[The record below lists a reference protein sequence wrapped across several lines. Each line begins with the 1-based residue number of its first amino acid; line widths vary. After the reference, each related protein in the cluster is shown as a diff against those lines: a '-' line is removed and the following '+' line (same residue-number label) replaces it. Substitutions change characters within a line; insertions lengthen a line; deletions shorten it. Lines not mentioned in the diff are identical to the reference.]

1 MTLPATP
8 FPPRNFFAAF
18 TDAHA
23 HLPASAAD
31 DAAVRLPAGARVLL
45 NATRPGD
52 FPRVAALAEK
62 FPAAVV
68 PAFGV
73 HPWFADEWNAEAAKL
88 LRRRLSDAPDA
99 AAVGEIGL
107 DRCRGNAPAQEKR
120 CAPSPKRERSRPFCF
135 TPTAARRNRRKFSR
149 GSAARS
155 PRRES
160 RSRPSASSF
169 PNPTRRS
176 PPADS
181 RKRERTHR
189 FRAGTKRKK
198 KSVPAG
204 YPAGTPCYLIN

>member
-31 DAAVRLPAGARVLL
+31 DAAVRLPAGTRVLL

-107 DRCRGNAPAQEKR
+107 DRCRGNAPAQEK
-120 CAPSPKRERSRPFCF
+120 AFREQLEI
-135 TPTAARRNRRKFSR
+135 AA
-149 GSAARS
+149 
-155 PRRES
+155 E
-160 RSRPSASSF
+160 
-169 PNPTRRS
+169 
-176 PPADS
+176 
-181 RKRERTHR
+181 
-189 FRAGTKRKK
+189 FRAPVSIHCVRAFGRTEETLR
-198 KSVPAG
+198 AFAE
-204 YPAGTPCYLIN
+204 AGTLPPFLLHAYGGSPEQAKVFARLGGAFSAPRKPLPPECLVVPESDAPLSAR

>member
-73 HPWFADEWNAEAAKL
+73 HPWFADEWNAEAEKL

-107 DRCRGNAPAQEKR
+107 DRCRGNAPAQEK
-120 CAPSPKRERSRPFCF
+120 AFREQLEI
-135 TPTAARRNRRKFSR
+135 AA
-149 GSAARS
+149 
-155 PRRES
+155 E
-160 RSRPSASSF
+160 
-169 PNPTRRS
+169 
-176 PPADS
+176 
-181 RKRERTHR
+181 
-189 FRAGTKRKK
+189 FRAPVSIHCVLAFGRTEETLR
-198 KSVPAG
+198 AFAE
-204 YPAGTPCYLIN
+204 AGTLPPFLLHAYGGSPEQAKVFARLGGAFSAPRKPLPPECLVVPESDAPLSAR